1 MCESQGRWELRKL
14 SKSGGCGGRWWAG
27 NRFWFPSKVD
37 NLEVPS
43 NRGRDGCGGGWRI
56 EPQFFILF
64 SELGVG
70 PILLSFQDWYL
81 SLILYLRWSCS
92 LVSSFGRSNKPAKQG
107 NEIKTKHK
115 NVVAAIRVKV
125 HVFQERL
132 KIISPFF
139 FLTWPSEVNCIKIYL
154 ITWRTRDAS
163 LQNGFTIEQTLLHSV
178 GELFLDVIIVEAFLL
193 LTNSKFLLPFQIDD
207 FLGPNFIICFLRQS
221 TEI

>member
-1 MCESQGRWELRKL
+1 MCDLQGRWELRKL

-43 NRGRDGCGGGWRI
+43 NRGGDGGRI

-64 SELGVG
+64 SELAVD

-107 NEIKTKHK
+107 NEIKTKHLSHK
-115 NVVAAIRVKV
+115 NLVAAIGVKV

-132 KIISPFF
+132 KIISPVFF
-139 FLTWPSEVNCIKIYL
+139 SYL
-154 ITWRTRDAS
+154 AIWS
-163 LQNGFTIEQTLLHSV
+163 KLH
-178 GELFLDVIIVEAFLL
+178 
-193 LTNSKFLLPFQIDD
+193 
-207 FLGPNFIICFLRQS
+207 
-221 TEI
+221 